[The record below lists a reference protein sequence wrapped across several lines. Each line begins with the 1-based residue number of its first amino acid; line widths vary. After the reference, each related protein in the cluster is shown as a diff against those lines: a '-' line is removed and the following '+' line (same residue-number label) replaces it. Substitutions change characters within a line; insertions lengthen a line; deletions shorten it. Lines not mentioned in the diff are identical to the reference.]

1 MEAITCK
8 IREDSL
14 LARLAARKL
23 RSARIAI
30 TLGRNIYLWNTARS
44 EFLADPAWVRHEL
57 CHVEQFRR
65 YGFFR
70 FLWLYLRESLRHGY
84 EENKYELEARAAE
97 RQEAFPIRYVFT
109 ER

>member
-30 TLGRNIYLWNTARS
+30 TLGRNIYLWNTAR
-44 EFLADPAWVRHEL
+44 
-57 CHVEQFRR
+57 
-65 YGFFR
+65 
-70 FLWLYLRESLRHGY
+70 
-84 EENKYELEARAAE
+84 
-97 RQEAFPIRYVFT
+97 
-109 ER
+109 

>member
-1 MEAITCK
+1 M
-8 IREDSL
+8 
-14 LARLAARKL
+14 
-23 RSARIAI
+23 
-30 TLGRNIYLWNTARS
+30 
-44 EFLADPAWVRHEL
+44 
-57 CHVEQFRR
+57 EQFRR

-97 RQEAFPIRYVFT
+97 RQEAFAIRYVFT